1 MFKSGFV
8 SIIGH
13 PNVGKSTL
21 INTLMGEKVSI
32 ISSKPQTTRNTIRAI
47 YNDEDS
53 QIVFI
58 DTPGV
63 HKPKHKLGATMSKNA
78 LRTMGAVDLV
88 LVMVDG
94 TDDQTGLSDK
104 LIEALGAL
112 KTPAFLIINKIDKI
126 KDIERLEAF
135 IETLKKTHAFKG
147 VFAVSALKGTYTK
160 NLVEDIKGELEEGPA
175 FYPKDM
181 QTDQPEKF
189 LISERIREKVL
200 LLTHEEVPH
209 SVYVTI
215 DHMETDEHN
224 PHVLDIQA
232 TIIVERDS
240 QKGIIIGKGGRM
252 IKQIGTRA
260 RKDILELLGTK
271 IYLDLHCK
279 VVRDW
284 RNRERTLDSYGF
296 TE

>member
-21 INTLMGEKVSI
+21 INTLMGHKVSI

-78 LRTMGAVDLV
+78 LRTMSAVDLV

-94 TDDQTGLSDK
+94 TDDQTGLSEK
-104 LIEALGAL
+104 LIEALSAL
-112 KTPAFLIINKIDKI
+112 KTPAFLVVNKIDKI
-126 KDIERLEAF
+126 KDIERLETF
-135 IETLKKTHAFKG
+135 IEALKKTHAFRG
-147 VFAVSALKGTYTK
+147 VFAVSALKGTYTM
-160 NLVEDIKGELEEGPA
+160 NLVDDIKGVLEVGPPY
-175 FYPKDM
+175 YPKDM

-200 LLTHEEVPH
+200 QLTHEEIPH
-209 SVYVTI
+209 SVYVKI
-215 DHMETDEHN
+215 DHMENDPYT
-224 PHVLDIQA
+224 PHVLDIKA

-240 QKGIIIGKGGRM
+240 QKGIIIGKGGAM
-252 IKQIGTRA
+252 IKQIGMRA
-260 RKDILELLGTK
+260 RKDILNLLGSK

-284 RNRERTLDSYGF
+284 RNRERTLDTYGF
-296 TE
+296 NE

>member
-21 INTLMGEKVSI
+21 INTLLGNKISI

-47 YNDEDS
+47 YNDDES

-63 HKPKHKLGATMSKNA
+63 HKPKHKLGATMSRNA
-78 LRTMGAVDLV
+78 LRTMSAVDLV
-88 LVMVDG
+88 IVMVDG
-94 TDDQTGLSDK
+94 SDEKSGLSDK
-104 LIEALGAL
+104 LVQALNVL
-112 KTPAFLIINKIDKI
+112 ETPVFLVVNKIDKI
-126 KDIERLEAF
+126 KDMKRLESF
-135 IETLKKTHAFKG
+135 IENLKTTHAFKG
-147 VFAVSALKGTYTK
+147 IFAISAFKGTYTK
-160 NLVEDIKGELEEGPA
+160 DLVEDIKGVLKEGPM

-215 DHMETDEHN
+215 DHMEMDEN
-224 PHVLDIQA
+224 TPHVLDIQA

-252 IKQIGTRA
+252 IKQIGMRA
-260 RKDILELLGTK
+260 RKDILSLLGTK

-284 RNRERTLDSYGF
+284 RNRERTLDTYGF
-296 TE
+296 NE